1 MISAH
6 KKNIHNKDESIN
18 DDRKL
23 DFLYFFS
30 RLMPL
35 IFGFIGAY
43 CSTLYL
49 SKEEQGVFF
58 LMLSFVSA
66 QVIFEGGMYFQMQ
79 QKLATLVNIKDDL
92 IEGYKNPKI
101 SALWFKSITF
111 LILAS
116 LIYFIFTFFLARYM
130 MSGLT
135 FQVIFNLELFFF
147 LISIRFVISGIEAM
161 LEGSGY
167 RVYVTRIKIL
177 YALINGMAL
186 CILLIFDYGL
196 NSLLISYFIA
206 IAFLLFFHAINKG
219 KTLIKLVINGI
230 KNHNRFSWRDEM
242 LSVQIRL
249 GVSWIFGY
257 FTHQS
262 MVPILFYI
270 SGPVAAGQF
279 GFLMS
284 IVNAIKSLSST
295 FIAKESPLFGSYISS
310 KNYYGLKL
318 ILQNVLLRTLVLVAS
333 LIMLSLLGLWVL
345 SLLNPDIF
353 SRLPST
359 MTIILILICIFFM
372 QINLILAN
380 FVRAH
385 NKEPF
390 MLIGIIGGII
400 TPLSIAL
407 ASYISTNDIAIGL
420 AIFINWISLGL
431 ILPWII
437 AREYLNLLRTNIG

>member
-1 MISAH
+1 
-6 KKNIHNKDESIN
+6 
-18 DDRKL
+18 
-23 DFLYFFS
+23 
-30 RLMPL
+30 
-35 IFGFIGAY
+35 
-43 CSTLYL
+43 
-49 SKEEQGVFF
+49 
-58 LMLSFVSA
+58 
-66 QVIFEGGMYFQMQ
+66 
-79 QKLATLVNIKDDL
+79 
-92 IEGYKNPKI
+92 
-101 SALWFKSITF
+101 
-111 LILAS
+111 
-116 LIYFIFTFFLARYM
+116 
-130 MSGLT
+130 
-135 FQVIFNLELFFF
+135 
-147 LISIRFVISGIEAM
+147 
-161 LEGSGY
+161 
-167 RVYVTRIKIL
+167 
-177 YALINGMAL
+177 
-186 CILLIFDYGL
+186 
-196 NSLLISYFIA
+196 
-206 IAFLLFFHAINKG
+206 
-219 KTLIKLVINGI
+219 
-230 KNHNRFSWRDEM
+230 M